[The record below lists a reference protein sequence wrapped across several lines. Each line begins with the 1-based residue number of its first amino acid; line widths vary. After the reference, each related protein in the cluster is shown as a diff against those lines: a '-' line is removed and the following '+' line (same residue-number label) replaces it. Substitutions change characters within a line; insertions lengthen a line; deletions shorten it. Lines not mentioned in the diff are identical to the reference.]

1 WFISVFCSY
10 RETYSFMFFEKS
22 SLTYWYRKED
32 RQRGQRKFL
41 YGFGHILTEGSPLL
55 GKRGNGRKKVN
66 KGTRGMPR
74 LPEARKDA
82 TSCDKPRG
90 SANTNRSAGFRMGQ
104 PAYLKDRRIIRERAE
119 LKHLSRRR
127 RR

>member
-1 WFISVFCSY
+1 
-10 RETYSFMFFEKS
+10 M
-22 SLTYWYRKED
+22 TYWYRKED
-32 RQRGQRKFL
+32 RQRGQRKFV

-74 LPEARKDA
+74 LPEAKKDA

-90 SANTNRSAGFRMGQ
+90 SAHTN
-104 PAYLKDRRIIRERAE
+104 
-119 LKHLSRRR
+119 
-127 RR
+127 